1 MGFYIVHNDIVNMET
16 DAIVNA
22 ANSALEMG
30 GGVCGA
36 VFRAAGVK
44 ELQEECRKKAPCP
57 TGKAVLTAGYGLK
70 ARYIIHVVG
79 PVWKNGEAGE
89 EKQLRMSYRSALKLA
104 EDCGCQ
110 SVAFPLISSG
120 LYGYPRREALKVA
133 VEEFRRF
140 LQEKEMEIYL
150 VVMDQKVI
158 VLSESLYGKIQHLSL
173 IHI

>member
-1 MGFYIVHNDIVNMET
+1 MGFYIVHNDIVNMEK
-16 DAIVNA
+16 DAFVNA

-30 GGVCGA
+30 GGGCGA

-120 LYGYPRREALKVA
+120 L
-133 VEEFRRF
+133 
-140 LQEKEMEIYL
+140 EMA
-150 VVMDQKVI
+150 
-158 VLSESLYGKIQHLSL
+158 GKIVIAATLVPWLGYTGVIICEPIVWFIMVIPLL
-173 IHI
+173 IQTFRMPVLRTEKTDGKI

>member
-79 PVWKNGEAGE
+79 PVWKNGEA
-89 EKQLRMSYRSALKLA
+89 A
-104 EDCGCQ
+104 EDVLPQRAETGGGLWMPVCGFSTDFQ
-110 SVAFPLISSG
+110 RPLRVSQEGGFEGCSRGIS
-120 LYGYPRREALKVA
+120 
-133 VEEFRRF
+133 
-140 LQEKEMEIYL
+140 
-150 VVMDQKVI
+150 
-158 VLSESLYGKIQHLSL
+158 
-173 IHI
+173 

>member
-1 MGFYIVHNDIVNMET
+1 MRT
-16 DAIVNA
+16 
-22 ANSALEMG
+22 
-30 GGVCGA
+30 

-110 SVAFPLISSG
+110 SVAFPLISKRPLRVS
-120 LYGYPRREALKVA
+120 
-133 VEEFRRF
+133 
-140 LQEKEMEIYL
+140 QEGGFEGCSRGI
-150 VVMDQKVI
+150 
-158 VLSESLYGKIQHLSL
+158 S
-173 IHI
+173 